1 MSRLK
6 LQVYGRGDIGRKG
19 RMKQSLLQIKHA
31 ESLLFLLLRSAFGLM
46 LYSVTIMSPIPSD
59 MWQRYHTGLVGTS
72 AAEE

>member
-1 MSRLK
+1 MK
-6 LQVYGRGDIGRKG
+6 L
-19 RMKQSLLQIKHA
+19 SLLQIKHA